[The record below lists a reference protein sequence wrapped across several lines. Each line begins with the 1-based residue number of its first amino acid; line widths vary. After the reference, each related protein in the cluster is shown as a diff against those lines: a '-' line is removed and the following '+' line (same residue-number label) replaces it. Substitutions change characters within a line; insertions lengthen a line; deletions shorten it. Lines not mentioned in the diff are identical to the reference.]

1 MNRLILISTLALPL
15 LAACGHAPAPRIE
28 THTVTVQV
36 PVPVPCAVDVPDPI
50 YSDTDEALRNA
61 PDLFERVKLLLAGRV
76 ERDAH
81 DQTEKAARAACNG

>member
-1 MNRLILISTLALPL
+1 MKRLAMIAALALASCAKPI
-15 LAACGHAPAPRIE
+15 PPEPIVR
-28 THTVTVQV
+28 TMTVQV
-36 PVPVPCAVDVPDPI
+36 PVPVPCAVDVPDPD

-61 PDLFERVKLLLAGRV
+61 SDLFERVKLLLAGRL